1 MLQESVSECA
11 RARELDPGVK
21 LNSSAL
27 NAYFYLGQYDKFL
40 ESLPKTDD
48 VAFISFYRGFG
59 EYYEQNNEQAARDFD
74 HAYELDP
81 SLLQA
86 RIGKALSNQ
95 IAGREEKGRAILREA
110 ENKIEELQVG
120 DPEARYK
127 IAQAYAVM
135 GDKES
140 AMRIL
145 QLSVENGFF
154 SHPYFARDPLLTSL
168 RTEPKFKELMRLAE
182 QRHQALKSKFF

>member
-1 MLQESVSECA
+1 MNESVAECE

-27 NAYFYLGQYDKFL
+27 NSYLYLGQYDKFL
-40 ESLPKTDD
+40 ESLPKGDD
-48 VAFISFYRGFG
+48 VAFLSFYRGFG
-59 EYYEQNNEQAARDFD
+59 EYYKKNEPQAARDFD
-74 HAYELDP
+74 HAFELDP

-86 RIGKALSNQ
+86 RIGKALSDAIGHQ
-95 IAGREEKGRAILREA
+95 EAKGREILREA
-110 ENKIEELQVG
+110 EKKIEERQVG

-127 IAQAYAVM
+127 IAQAYAVL

-140 AMRIL
+140 ALRIL

-154 SHPYFARDPLLTSL
+154 SHPYFATDPLLDSL
-168 RTEPKFKELMRLAE
+168 RNEPKFAELMKMA
-182 QRHQALKSKFF
+182 QRRHEALKSNFF